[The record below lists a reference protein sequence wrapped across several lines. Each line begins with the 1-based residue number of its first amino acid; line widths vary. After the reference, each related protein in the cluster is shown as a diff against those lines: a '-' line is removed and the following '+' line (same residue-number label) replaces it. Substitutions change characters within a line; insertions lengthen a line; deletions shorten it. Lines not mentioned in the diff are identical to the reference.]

1 MGDRDNTGV
10 GLTTITPR
18 NSTVSSESGTALTR
32 LSASHD
38 ALKVVVS
45 DLSSSHYDLST
56 NHSDLSS
63 SHYALKGTIGDLST
77 SHYALKSTVGDLSG
91 SHYALKSTI
100 GDLSSSHYALKS
112 TVGDL
117 SSSHYAL
124 KSTIGDLSSS
134 HYALKSTVGDLSGSH
149 YALKSTIGDLSTSHY
164 ALKST
169 VGDLSGSHYALKST
183 IGDLSSSHYALKS
196 TIGDLS
202 SSHYALKGTVGDL
215 SSSHYALKS
224 TIGDLS
230 SSHYALKGTVGD
242 LSSSHYAL
250 KSTIGDLS
258 SNNNIR
264 FNNIDTSLSQVYTKT
279 QSDSIFV
286 SKSNI
291 DLSNL
296 STNII
301 PSTDNTY
308 KIGDVSKNW
317 RNAYIKD
324 ISATN
329 IDISNK
335 LNVFGPTQL
344 NNTLNVAGNVTLN
357 GSTLYAPSTFTIDP
371 YGHDNNTGTLFI
383 NGNLTVQGLTTTI
396 NSSVVDIS
404 DKKILLASN
413 AKNSIEATGAGFEIS
428 GANVN
433 FIYDYPSNAFSSSIG
448 LSISGN
454 VVPANSTNVNL
465 GVSGNIWKIAYID
478 ELNVNSFTNSINGA
492 NITSETIT
500 STQIMNGTIVDGDI
514 SNSAAIAFRK
524 INASLA
530 IMDSDIS
537 TNAAIQG
544 SKIASETITS
554 TQIMNGTILGTDIS
568 NDTITSA
575 NIRDGSILTGDI
587 CDNAI
592 TFDKLAYNSVGN
604 TRIINLAVTHEKL
617 SSNCVQSHN
626 IADGTIVDG
635 DISANANILGSK
647 LANNSITSDKIN
659 QSNNWT
665 FSQLTS
671 NTANIRDISTTNIS
685 ISGNIIP
692 LDNSSSD
699 LGSLTKRWRNIFVN
713 DLSVNTING
722 QAYNAAPDLTSVSGN
737 IIPSLNNTFRLGD
750 TSRNWS
756 NAYIRDIS
764 ASNIS
769 ISGNFI
775 PLNSVIEPQ
784 IIISTTATG
793 GIMSND
799 GTYIYHIFTTV
810 GTTTF
815 TVTSPG
821 LVDYLVIGGGGGG
834 GVGGGGGGGGA
845 GGVRFGTTTLPAA
858 SYTITVGAGG
868 GGTGGNGQGYDGGS
882 SSIGILIDA
891 SGGGGGGGW
900 WIPDGRPGGSGGGQ
914 NARNGGTSGGS
925 GIAGQGFAG
934 ASYISGSNGGGGGGG
949 GGTGSGS
956 TGGIGITSN
965 ITGITKY
972 YAGGGGGG
980 GAGGSTGGVAFGGT
994 YTVANGTYGG
1004 GNGAGSNGFK
1014 PNFTDAVANTG
1025 GGGGG
1030 NEGGNGPSGS
1040 GGSGI
1045 VVIRYS
1051 VPTIVPAIGS
1061 NLGLSTKIWN
1071 NAYIRYITTTCI
1083 DVSTNL
1089 NPLTTNTGTLGTTN
1103 KIWSN
1108 AYIRD
1113 ISASNIEI
1121 SGNILPLRDIS
1132 SDLGSLTKRWRN
1144 IYVNDLS
1151 VSTIN
1156 GQAYSAVPNLT
1167 SVTTNIIPST
1177 VNSNLTLG
1185 NTTNTWSNAYIRD
1198 ISATNISVSGDILPL
1213 RDISSDL
1220 GSLTKRW
1227 RNIYVN
1233 DLSVS
1238 TINGQAY
1245 SAVTAID
1252 LTSVS
1257 GNIIPYAD
1265 NTFRLGDAS
1274 RNWSNAYIRDI
1285 SASNISISGNIIFNI
1300 SGGSMR
1306 IAADASTN
1314 SITSTHRIYQNIN
1327 GGINDPSWSSVNGY
1341 YGLAKDAY
1349 PRLNP
1354 YSSGAKAVQTWTGR
1368 TSALDNNFW
1377 HSICWSP
1384 QLAIFVVIAYS
1395 EGSSIRVMTSP
1406 DGITWT
1412 SRASP
1417 SNGWVRVCWSP
1428 ERMLF
1433 VAVAV
1438 DGTNRVMT
1446 SPNGITWTGR
1456 ASSNESSSWYF
1467 VCWSKERSLFV
1478 AVANGG
1484 TSRVMTSP
1492 DGISWTGRVSSNE
1505 TNTWNSV
1512 CWSPQLGLF
1521 VAVAY
1526 SGTNSVMTSPNGITW
1541 TGQTSANDA
1550 NQWYDVCWSPE
1561 LGLFVAVATEGGT
1574 DRVMTSPNGTTW
1586 TGRSVSSNGWQSVC
1600 WSPELGIFV
1609 AVGRYGASPR
1619 VMYSFDGITW
1629 TGRTSSNETNNWLSV
1644 CWSPERGIFVAVASG
1659 GTNRVMTSSLNARP
1673 PTSYNVFDSSFN
1685 RIDESGNWT
1694 FSAIDISTN
1703 LNPTIPNSGS
1713 LGLSNKRWANA
1724 FVNDLSVSTI
1734 NGQAYSATTAI
1745 DLTSVS
1751 GNIIPS
1757 LNNTFRLGDT
1767 SRNWSNAYIRDIS
1780 ASNIE
1785 ISGNIL
1791 PLRDISSDLG
1801 SSLKRWRNIF
1811 VNDLSV
1817 NTINGQAYSS
1827 GGGGTAI
1834 DLTSV
1839 SGNIIPSINNTFR
1852 LGDIGKNWSNA
1863 YVSNLTGS
1871 NIIGETLNARHSTQ
1885 NFGNNLW
1892 NQLGQDI
1899 SNMYFENNKKVV
1911 ISNDGRVTA
1920 MSSSTYDLSNATNVG
1935 IVYVYE
1941 LSYNQASYTWLPLGS
1956 NNIIGISG
1964 DELGF
1969 GLALSSNGRIVAA
1982 SSLYSDVSGIN
1993 SGQVKIFELSN
2004 NLWTPLGNVINGKP
2018 RTNYQSGYSLNL
2030 SGNGKIISISSLKGD
2045 SDLSYGEVRVYEL
2058 SSNNIWIQKG
2068 IDICG
2073 TVIGSSQGYSSSLS
2087 LDGTTLAIGCDV
2099 GNNNNIGQVKVFRF
2113 STNNWNNIGT
2123 IQGPQL
2129 YLNTISATSTS
2140 IRLGNT
2146 LNYGQPGE
2154 YPLYE
2159 FSINYDGTVIAY
2171 TASDYFGTTFYI
2183 SVFKYTTSW
2192 VRRTLITFLPTGEK
2206 QPENVC
2212 LSQDGNILS
2221 VTTRR
2226 DDPAPIILIYR
2237 YNEISLAWTQI
2248 GRILAYP
2255 TYMLGSGSVYS
2266 TLSADGKVVAIAIP
2280 KQSYTIGGTLVNDV
2294 GYVRVLRYDSDMSWV
2309 QIGQDISGTSA
2320 IKNFAQGIALSIS
2333 GEYIVCTTSD
2343 HLSNRGIARVYR
2355 YSPNMWTLIGDIS
2368 GPVANKSFGVYRAC
2382 ISSDGKTIAVGSF
2395 GYVYVYK
2402 YINDMNW
2409 IQSAALQ
2416 GNINFYYVPYLSY
2429 DGTTALLGR
2438 AGTYQNNYEFYIS
2451 NKVSEIWKYTNA
2463 RWIKIFTGVAFIGN
2477 FGFDESALSGD
2488 GSVYM
2493 EASKFAGTSMY
2504 KLTTNYVSEYA
2515 ENLSYATN
2523 KNNYL
2528 NLFFGRDVKLSSD
2541 GNKIVI
2547 GATGPNGLIY
2557 NENPYSYYRYNQ
2569 GSVWIYQ
2576 YQGTGTTWNQ
2586 LGQTIHGESTGD
2598 EFGSNVSITNDGSI
2612 ISIGSNNNSSNRGHV
2627 KVYKYWINSWMQL
2640 ANTINGKTINANA
2653 GINSLAGDGTTL
2665 IQTNNTYN
2673 TVYGINCNLSIVSP
2687 ITTISGD
2694 LAISGKIYFT
2704 NDLNT
2709 NNLTTTNAYIRDI
2722 SSTNISIS
2730 GNTIVNKLAA
2740 ISTNS
2745 YITTTHRIYQ
2755 EISGD
2760 ISWNTVNGYY
2770 ALAKSA
2776 YPSLD
2781 PLSSS
2786 VKAVQTWTSRT
2797 TPSIPLIS
2805 ICWSAE
2811 LGIFLAVANGG
2822 SLPNMA
2828 SSIDGINWILQ
2839 SPRDAF
2845 SWTSVCWS
2853 PELRIFV
2860 AITYNAVQ
2868 YSSNGIFWNRGNV
2881 SAAFTWSSICWSAEL
2896 GIFVA
2901 VSQDG
2906 NTQRVMTSSNAL
2918 TWVARIAAQSNT
2930 WNSVCWSA
2938 ELGIFVAVASD
2949 GTNRVMTS
2957 NNGIDWIARTAAQ
2970 SLSWKCICW
2979 SRELGIF
2986 VAVAGGGVIN
2996 CVMTSNNGIN
3006 WTSRLASEANTWTSV
3021 SWSKELGI
3029 FVAVSQDGNN
3039 RVMASNNGITWTS
3052 RPAAQGNLWNGICW
3066 SPELGIFAAV
3076 STDGTNRVM
3085 TSSLKGRPPTSY
3097 NVFDNSFNSIDQSG
3111 NWTFTAID
3119 VSTNLNPRTPLS
3131 GSVGTTAKPWGN
3143 AVIRDLSVTTI
3154 NGQAYSAATAIDLTS
3169 VSGNIIPAS
3178 NVNFRL
3184 GDTSRNWSNAY
3195 IRDISATNISI
3206 SGNIMFSISGG
3217 SMRIAADTSTNSIT
3231 TSHRIYQNISGG
3243 INDLSWASVNGYYGL
3258 AKDAYPA
3265 LNPLSSGAKVVSNW
3279 TRRIASSLEEWLC
3292 VCWSPEL
3299 RIFVAVGESGTNRVM
3314 TSPDGITWTGRS
3326 VPQANAWLSVCWA
3339 PELRIFVAVATTGTN
3354 CVMTSPDGITWTART
3369 PIVNRWWSV
3378 CWSAQ
3383 VGLFVAVADTG
3394 PNYVMS
3400 SPDGITWTGRT
3411 VPETNLWNS
3420 VCWSPQLGLFVA
3432 VAYGGTDNRVMTS
3445 PNGINWTAILSAETN
3460 PWRIVCWSAE
3470 LGLFAAFASTGTNR
3484 VMTSN
3489 NGTTWTARLA
3499 ATNSSWWGACWSAE
3513 VEQFVVVASSGQ
3525 LMTSSDGITWT
3536 SRTPAQ
3542 VNVWRSICWSPE
3554 LGIFAAIA
3562 GSGTNRVMTSS
3573 LKGRP
3578 PTSYNVFDSSFNAID
3593 ESGNWTFQNIDIS
3606 GNIIPLDTSS
3616 SDLGSS
3622 TKRWR
3627 NIFVNDLSVS
3637 TINGQAYSATPAIDL
3652 TSVSGNIIPYADNTF
3667 RLGDTS
3673 RNWSNAYIRDISA
3686 SNIEISGNILP
3697 LRDISSDLGSL
3708 TKRWR
3713 NIFVN
3718 DLSVSTINGQAYSAT
3733 PAIDLT
3739 SVSGNIIPS
3748 LNNTFRLGDTSRNW
3762 SNAYIRDISASNIE
3776 ISGNILPLRDISS
3789 DLGSITK
3796 RWRNIYVNDLSVSTI
3811 NGQVYNPD
3819 APIQGSKIASETI
3832 TSTQIMNGTIVDG
3845 DISANANILGSK
3857 LANNS
3862 ITSDKI
3868 DQSNNWTFSALTVS
3882 GTSNLSSTEI
3892 RGNVLPKPTNTH
3904 LLGDGNF
3911 WWFAIFGIT
3920 LHFFYTV
3927 VYSDDRLKHNE
3938 AIIINGLEIID
3949 KLTPKFYQKT
3959 LTMLD
3964 ADYNGDLSGHTW
3976 SYEAGLIAQE
3986 VLQIPD
3992 LSFCVSGGDRYDE
4005 SNNLIKEP
4013 YGVNYNNIFVY
4024 GLAAIKELHTKVKA
4038 QETIINSLISRIELL
4053 EKH

>member
-1 MGDRDNTGV
+1 MNHR
-10 GLTTITPR
+10 
-18 NSTVSSESGTALTR
+18 ALKTLVTD
-32 LSASHD
+32 LSA
-38 ALKVVVS
+38 
-45 DLSSSHYDLST
+45 SHYDLSV
-56 NHSDLSS
+56 NHRALKTLVTDLSA
-63 SHYALKGTIGDLST
+63 SHYDLSANHRALKTLVTDLST
-77 SHYALKSTVGDLSG
+77 
-91 SHYALKSTI
+91 
-100 GDLSSSHYALKS
+100 
-112 TVGDL
+112 
-117 SSSHYAL
+117 
-124 KSTIGDLSSS
+124 
-134 HYALKSTVGDLSGSH
+134 
-149 YALKSTIGDLSTSHY
+149 
-164 ALKST
+164 
-169 VGDLSGSHYALKST
+169 
-183 IGDLSSSHYALKS
+183 
-196 TIGDLS
+196 
-202 SSHYALKGTVGDL
+202 
-215 SSSHYALKS
+215 
-224 TIGDLS
+224 
-230 SSHYALKGTVGD
+230 
-242 LSSSHYAL
+242 
-250 KSTIGDLS
+250 
-258 SNNNIR
+258 NNNIR

-296 STNII
+296 STHII
-301 PSTDNTY
+301 PSVDNTY

-329 IDISNK
+329 IDIANN

-344 NNTLNVAGNVTLN
+344 ANTLNVAGNVSLN

-371 YGHDNNTGTLFI
+371 YGYDNNTGTLFI

-413 AKNSIEATGAGFEIS
+413 AANSIEATGAGFEIS

-433 FIYDYPSNAFSSSIG
+433 FIYDYLSSAFRSSIG

-500 STQIMNGTIVDGDI
+500 STQIMNGTI
-514 SNSAAIAFRK
+514 
-524 INASLA
+524 
-530 IMDSDIS
+530 
-537 TNAAIQG
+537 
-544 SKIASETITS
+544 
-554 TQIMNGTILGTDIS
+554 LGTDIS
-568 NDTITSA
+568 GATIQGSNIASGTITTDNIANGTITFNDIAQGTIRGFNVDAGTITS
-575 NIRDGSILTGDI
+575 S
-587 CDNAI
+587 
-592 TFDKLAYNSVGN
+592 
-604 TRIINLAVTHEKL
+604 
-617 SSNCVQSHN
+617 N

-647 LANNSITSDKIN
+647 LAINSITSDKIN

-671 NTANIRDISTTNIS
+671 NTANIRDISAYNIS
-685 ISGNIIP
+685 VSGNIIP
-692 LDNSSSD
+692 LDTSSSD

-764 ASNIS
+764 ATNIS
-769 ISGNFI
+769 VSGNFI

-1220 GSLTKRW
+1220 GSLSKRW
-1227 RNIYVN
+1227 RNIYAN
-1233 DLSVS
+1233 DLSVN
-1238 TINGQAY
+1238 TINGIETTPTYSNYYDYPAINPFSIYSSNTITAPSWIIRSTPNQDWISICWAPVIRLFAAISETGGKIMTSSNGITWKLATTPTSGVYWASISWSNDLKIFVAFSSGTASVTSSDGILWTQQSTPNGGWLSSVWSYERQLYVAVAYNATRIMTSTTGQNWTADATGDIGYTWWGVCWSKELGIFVAVGSDGMTARSITGKVWIATNSNVNSKWQSVCWSGKLGLFVAVAGPLGFTGSSTSSQLITSPNGINWTPRLIPIDNNWSSVCWADEIGLFAASAY
-1245 SAVTAID
+1245 SGTGTNNKVMTSSDGINWTIRPATTTASAICWSGE
-1252 LTSVS
+1252 LGIFATVRMGGTTSITTS
-1257 GNIIPYAD
+1257 YWGNY
-1265 NTFRLGDAS
+1265 
-1274 RNWSNAYIRDI
+1274 YIRDLSI
-1285 SASNISISGNIIFNI
+1285 SNIRISGNIMFNV

-1314 SITSTHRIYQNIN
+1314 SITTTSRIYQNIS
-1327 GGINDPSWSSVNGY
+1327 GDLSWAAVNGY

-1349 PRLNP
+1349 PALNP
-1354 YSSGAKAVQTWTGR
+1354 LSSGAKALQTWTNRNITGR
-1368 TSALDNNFW
+1368 WN
-1377 HSICWSP
+1377 SICWSP
-1384 QLAIFVVIAYS
+1384 KLGLFLAINTTTYGSLLQSNYITSKDGINWSIGSFVARTFAGTTDPGIASVYWSPELEIFVGYSTTDTSSVIYS
-1395 EGSSIRVMTSP
+1395 TNGTSWNYSNINISIAVDIYTLCWSPELRIFLAAHKVPSLGIFSSK
-1406 DGITWT
+1406 DGITWN
-1412 SRASP
+1412 SVNP
-1417 SNGWVRVCWSP
+1417 SFTPSMSSQIITRSICWSS
-1428 ERMLF
+1428 ELGLF
-1433 VAVAV
+1433 VGV
-1438 DGTNRVMT
+1438 GTTGIWRVIT
-1446 SPNGITWTGR
+1446 STNGKNWNLIDIGT
-1456 ASSNESSSWYF
+1456 ANSFYS
-1467 VCWSKERSLFV
+1467 VCWSKELGLFV
-1478 AVANGG
+1478 AVGNSNTFRVAISNNGSQWTLVNIG
-1484 TSRVMTSP
+1484 TTYALFTV
-1492 DGISWTGRVSSNE
+1492 
-1505 TNTWNSV
+1505 TWA
-1512 CWSPQLGLF
+1512 PQLGLF
-1521 VAVAY
+1521 VAGSNNNTILTSSDGIKWNVNNS
-1526 SGTNSVMTSPNGITW
+1526 SG
-1541 TGQTSANDA
+1541 DF
-1550 NQWYDVCWSPE
+1550 
-1561 LGLFVAVATEGGT
+1561 L
-1574 DRVMTSPNGTTW
+1574 
-1586 TGRSVSSNGWQSVC
+1586 SSC
-1600 WSPELGIFV
+1600 WSPELGIHV
-1609 AVGRYGASPR
+1609 AVG
-1619 VMYSFDGITW
+1619 
-1629 TGRTSSNETNNWLSV
+1629 NNTIV
-1644 CWSPERGIFVAVASG
+1644 
-1659 GTNRVMTSSLNARP
+1659 TSSLKARP
-1673 PTSYNVFDSSFN
+1673 PTSYNVFDNSFN

-1694 FSAIDISTN
+1694 FSNIDVSTN
-1703 LNPTIPNSGS
+1703 LNPSLPNSGS
-1713 LGLSNKRWANA
+1713 LGVSNKRWANA
-1724 FVNDLSVSTI
+1724 FINDLSVSTI
-1734 NGQAYSATTAI
+1734 NGQVYNPDAPIQGSKIANETITSTQIMNGTIVDGDISNSAAIAFRKINASLAIMDSDISTNAAIQGSKIASETITSTQIMNGTILGTNISAGTITSANIRDGTIVDGDISTNAGIQGSKIAAETITSTQIMNNTIVDGDISANANISGSKIASGTITRDRLSQNALTVFTLPEIGGTSSYIHLGTFNTTQDGQSLYIKIVAKSGYNAIAGQSQVTHLHFMTSNGTSSQPATNNQGAGMGVLNGYATASVIVGLTDEYSGPQYIRIRETGSSNKTEFRIFGYFAPYTGGGSFYEI
-1745 DLTSVS
+1745 LTSSSNSWTNAGGYYSDWLPTWTGGTYIDVVPTTITKATVGLANVDNTTDLLKPVSTATQTALNLKANLANPTFTGTVGGLISIS
-1751 GNIIPS
+1751 GNIIPYS
-1757 LNNTFRLGDT
+1757 DNTFRLGDT

-1780 ASNIE
+1780 TTNISV
-1785 ISGNIL
+1785 SGNII
-1791 PLRDISSDLG
+1791 PLDTSSSDLG

-2192 VRRTLITFLPTGEK
+2192 LRRTLITFLPTGEK

-2438 AGTYQNNYEFYIS
+2438 AGTYQNFYEFYIS

-2463 RWIKIFTGVAFIGN
+2463 RWIKIFTGVVFTGN

-2653 GINSLAGDGTTL
+2653 GINALAGDGTTL

-2673 TVYGINCNLSIVSP
+2673 TVYGINCNLSIISP

-3052 RPAAQGNLWNGICW
+3052 RQAAQGNLWNGICW

-3097 NVFDNSFNSIDQSG
+3097 NVFD
-3111 NWTFTAID
+3111 
-3119 VSTNLNPRTPLS
+3119 
-3131 GSVGTTAKPWGN
+3131 
-3143 AVIRDLSVTTI
+3143 
-3154 NGQAYSAATAIDLTS
+3154 
-3169 VSGNIIPAS
+3169 
-3178 NVNFRL
+3178 
-3184 GDTSRNWSNAY
+3184 
-3195 IRDISATNISI
+3195 
-3206 SGNIMFSISGG
+3206 
-3217 SMRIAADTSTNSIT
+3217 
-3231 TSHRIYQNISGG
+3231 
-3243 INDLSWASVNGYYGL
+3243 
-3258 AKDAYPA
+3258 
-3265 LNPLSSGAKVVSNW
+3265 
-3279 TRRIASSLEEWLC
+3279 
-3292 VCWSPEL
+3292 
-3299 RIFVAVGESGTNRVM
+3299 
-3314 TSPDGITWTGRS
+3314 
-3326 VPQANAWLSVCWA
+3326 
-3339 PELRIFVAVATTGTN
+3339 
-3354 CVMTSPDGITWTART
+3354 
-3369 PIVNRWWSV
+3369 
-3378 CWSAQ
+3378 
-3383 VGLFVAVADTG
+3383 
-3394 PNYVMS
+3394 
-3400 SPDGITWTGRT
+3400 
-3411 VPETNLWNS
+3411 
-3420 VCWSPQLGLFVA
+3420 
-3432 VAYGGTDNRVMTS
+3432 
-3445 PNGINWTAILSAETN
+3445 
-3460 PWRIVCWSAE
+3460 
-3470 LGLFAAFASTGTNR
+3470 
-3484 VMTSN
+3484 
-3489 NGTTWTARLA
+3489 
-3499 ATNSSWWGACWSAE
+3499 
-3513 VEQFVVVASSGQ
+3513 
-3525 LMTSSDGITWT
+3525 
-3536 SRTPAQ
+3536 
-3542 VNVWRSICWSPE
+3542 
-3554 LGIFAAIA
+3554 
-3562 GSGTNRVMTSS
+3562 
-3573 LKGRP
+3573 
-3578 PTSYNVFDSSFNAID
+3578 SSFNAID
-3593 ESGNWTFQNIDIS
+3593 ESG
-3606 GNIIPLDTSS
+3606 
-3616 SDLGSS
+3616 
-3622 TKRWR
+3622 
-3627 NIFVNDLSVS
+3627 
-3637 TINGQAYSATPAIDL
+3637 
-3652 TSVSGNIIPYADNTF
+3652 
-3667 RLGDTS
+3667 
-3673 RNWSNAYIRDISA
+3673 
-3686 SNIEISGNILP
+3686 
-3697 LRDISSDLGSL
+3697 
-3708 TKRWR
+3708 
-3713 NIFVN
+3713 
-3718 DLSVSTINGQAYSAT
+3718 
-3733 PAIDLT
+3733 
-3739 SVSGNIIPS
+3739 
-3748 LNNTFRLGDTSRNW
+3748 
-3762 SNAYIRDISASNIE
+3762 
-3776 ISGNILPLRDISS
+3776 
-3789 DLGSITK
+3789 
-3796 RWRNIYVNDLSVSTI
+3796 
-3811 NGQVYNPD
+3811 
-3819 APIQGSKIASETI
+3819 
-3832 TSTQIMNGTIVDG
+3832 
-3845 DISANANILGSK
+3845 
-3857 LANNS
+3857 
-3862 ITSDKI
+3862 
-3868 DQSNNWTFSALTVS
+3868 NWTFSALTVS

>member
-18 NSTVSSESGTALTR
+18 NSTISSESGTALTR

-56 NHSDLSS
+56 NHSALKEVVSDLSS
-63 SHYALKGTIGDLST
+63 SHYDLSANH
-77 SHYALKSTVGDLSG
+77 SALKSTV
-91 SHYALKSTI
+91 

-124 KSTIGDLSSS
+124 KSTVGDLSGS

-149 YALKSTIGDLSTSHY
+149 YALKSTVGDLSGSHY

-183 IGDLSSSHYALKS
+183 VGDLSTSHYNLSGSHYALKS
-196 TIGDLS
+196 
-202 SSHYALKGTVGDL
+202 TVGDL

-224 TIGDLS
+224 TVGDLS
-230 SSHYALKGTVGD
+230 TSHYNLSGSHYALKSTVGD

-250 KSTIGDLS
+250 KSTVGDLS
-258 SNNNIR
+258 SSHYALKNTVGDLSTSHYALKSTVGDLSSSHYALKSTVGDLSTNNNIR

-433 FIYDYPSNAFSSSIG
+433 FIYDYPSNAFRSSIG

-500 STQIMNGTIVDGDI
+500 STQIMNNTIVDGDI

-626 IADGTIVDG
+626 IVDGTIVDG

-647 LANNSITSDKIN
+647 LAINSITSDKIN

-671 NTANIRDISTTNIS
+671 NTANIRDISAYNIS
-685 ISGNIIP
+685 VSGNIIP

-699 LGSLTKRWRNIFVN
+699 LGSLTKRWRNIFVNDLSVNTINGQAYNAAPDLTSVSGNIIPSINNTFRLGDTSRNWSNAYIRDISASNIEITGNILPLITGSINTMGTGGTITICGEYVIHTFTTTGSTIFTPASSGTVEVLIVGGGGGGGRGMGGGGGGGGVVYIPSVSVSAGTNYTITVGNGGASQTNGVASTAFTAIAAGGGRGGTYLSSNAGNGGSGGGAGTNDEPGVAQQGGISSGNSPGTNSNAIIHGNNGGSLVIIPGDNNTRAAGGGGAGAPGLNTNQTTINSGGQGIVYNILGTSYYWAGSGGGGIWSGSNAGSGGLGGGGGGGASNGVLVGLGGGSALNVGLPGNNGPGNGGPGGNAGANTGGGGGGGGGNSAGGIGGSGIVVIRYLINVGSNLGSLTKRWRNIFVN

-764 ASNIS
+764 ASNI
-769 ISGNFI
+769 
-775 PLNSVIEPQ
+775 
-784 IIISTTATG
+784 
-793 GIMSND
+793 
-799 GTYIYHIFTTV
+799 
-810 GTTTF
+810 
-815 TVTSPG
+815 
-821 LVDYLVIGGGGGG
+821 
-834 GVGGGGGGGGA
+834 
-845 GGVRFGTTTLPAA
+845 
-858 SYTITVGAGG
+858 
-868 GGTGGNGQGYDGGS
+868 
-882 SSIGILIDA
+882 
-891 SGGGGGGGW
+891 
-900 WIPDGRPGGSGGGQ
+900 
-914 NARNGGTSGGS
+914 
-925 GIAGQGFAG
+925 
-934 ASYISGSNGGGGGGG
+934 
-949 GGTGSGS
+949 
-956 TGGIGITSN
+956 
-965 ITGITKY
+965 
-972 YAGGGGGG
+972 
-980 GAGGSTGGVAFGGT
+980 
-994 YTVANGTYGG
+994 
-1004 GNGAGSNGFK
+1004 
-1014 PNFTDAVANTG
+1014 
-1025 GGGGG
+1025 
-1030 NEGGNGPSGS
+1030 
-1040 GGSGI
+1040 
-1045 VVIRYS
+1045 
-1051 VPTIVPAIGS
+1051 
-1061 NLGLSTKIWN
+1061 
-1071 NAYIRYITTTCI
+1071 
-1083 DVSTNL
+1083 
-1089 NPLTTNTGTLGTTN
+1089 
-1103 KIWSN
+1103 
-1108 AYIRD
+1108 
-1113 ISASNIEI
+1113 EI

-1151 VSTIN
+1151 VNTIN
-1156 GQAYSAVPNLT
+1156 GIETTPTYSNYYDYPAINPFSIYSSNTITAPSWIIRSTPNQDWISICWAPVIRLFAAISEYGGKIMTSSNGITWKLATTPTSGVYWASISWSNDLKIFVAFSSGTASVTSSDGILWTQQSTPNGGWLSSVWSYERQLYVAVAYNATRIMTSTTGQNWTADATGDIGYTWWGVCWSKELGIFVAVGSDGMTARSITGKVWIATNSNVNSKWQSVCWSGKLGLFVAVAGPLGFTGSSTSSQLITSPNGINWTPRLIPIDNNWSSVCWADEIGLFAASAYSGTGTNNKVMT
-1167 SVTTNIIPST
+1167 SSDGINWTIRPATTTASAICWSGELGIFAT
-1177 VNSNLTLG
+1177 VRIGGTTSITTSYWG
-1185 NTTNTWSNAYIRD
+1185 NYYIRD
-1198 ISATNISVSGDILPL
+1198 
-1213 RDISSDL
+1213 
-1220 GSLTKRW
+1220 
-1227 RNIYVN
+1227 
-1233 DLSVS
+1233 LS
-1238 TINGQAY
+1238 I
-1245 SAVTAID
+1245 
-1252 LTSVS
+1252 
-1257 GNIIPYAD
+1257 
-1265 NTFRLGDAS
+1265 
-1274 RNWSNAYIRDI
+1274 
-1285 SASNISISGNIIFNI
+1285 SNIRISGNIMFNV

-1314 SITSTHRIYQNIN
+1314 SITTTSRIYQNIS
-1327 GGINDPSWSSVNGY
+1327 GDLSWAAVNGY

-1349 PRLNP
+1349 PALNP
-1354 YSSGAKAVQTWTGR
+1354 LSSGAKALQTWTNRNITGR
-1368 TSALDNNFW
+1368 WN
-1377 HSICWSP
+1377 SICWSP
-1384 QLAIFVVIAYS
+1384 KLGLFLAINTTTYGSLLQSNYITSKDGINWSIGSFVARTFAGTTDPGIASVYWSPELEIFVGYSTTDTSSVIYS
-1395 EGSSIRVMTSP
+1395 TNGTSWNYSNINISIAVDIYTLCWSPELRIFLAAHKVPSIGIFSSK
-1406 DGITWT
+1406 DGITWN
-1412 SRASP
+1412 SVNP
-1417 SNGWVRVCWSP
+1417 SFTPSMSSQIITRSICWSS
-1428 ERMLF
+1428 ELGLF
-1433 VAVAV
+1433 VGV
-1438 DGTNRVMT
+1438 GTTGIWRVIT
-1446 SPNGITWTGR
+1446 STNGKNWNLIDIGT
-1456 ASSNESSSWYF
+1456 ANSFYS
-1467 VCWSKERSLFV
+1467 VCWSKELGLFV
-1478 AVANGG
+1478 AVGNSNTFRVAISNNGSQWTLVNIG
-1484 TSRVMTSP
+1484 TTYALFTV
-1492 DGISWTGRVSSNE
+1492 
-1505 TNTWNSV
+1505 TWA
-1512 CWSPQLGLF
+1512 PQLGLF
-1521 VAVAY
+1521 VAGSNNNTILTSSDGIKWNVNNS
-1526 SGTNSVMTSPNGITW
+1526 SG
-1541 TGQTSANDA
+1541 DF
-1550 NQWYDVCWSPE
+1550 
-1561 LGLFVAVATEGGT
+1561 L
-1574 DRVMTSPNGTTW
+1574 
-1586 TGRSVSSNGWQSVC
+1586 SSC
-1600 WSPELGIFV
+1600 WSPELGIHV
-1609 AVGRYGASPR
+1609 AVG
-1619 VMYSFDGITW
+1619 
-1629 TGRTSSNETNNWLSV
+1629 NNTIV
-1644 CWSPERGIFVAVASG
+1644 
-1659 GTNRVMTSSLNARP
+1659 TSSLKARP
-1673 PTSYNVFDSSFN
+1673 PTSYNVFDNSFN

-1694 FSAIDISTN
+1694 FSNIDISTN

-1724 FVNDLSVSTI
+1724 FINDLSVSTI
-1734 NGQAYSATTAI
+1734 NGQVYNPDAPIQGSKIASETITSTQIMNGTIVDGDISNSAAIAFRKINASLAIMDSDISTNAAIQGSKIASETITSTQIMNGTILGTNISAGTITSANIRDGTIVDGDISTNAGIQGYKIAAETITSTQIMNNTIVDGDISANANISGSKIASGTITRDRLSQNALTVFTLPEIGGTSSYIHLGTFNTTQDGQSLYIKIVAKSGYNAIAGQSQVTHLHFMTSNGTSSQPATNNQGAGMGVLNGYATASVIVGLTDEYSGPQYIRIRETGSSNKTEFRIFGYFAPYTGGGSFYEI
-1745 DLTSVS
+1745 LTSSSNSWTNAGGYYSDWLPTWTGGTYIDVVPTTITKATVGLANVDNTTDLLKPVSTATQTALNLKANLANPTFTGTVGGLISIS
-1751 GNIIPS
+1751 GNIIPYS
-1757 LNNTFRLGDT
+1757 DNTFRLGDT

-1780 ASNIE
+1780 TTNISV
-1785 ISGNIL
+1785 SGNII
-1791 PLRDISSDLG
+1791 PLDTSSSDLG

-2438 AGTYQNNYEFYIS
+2438 AGTYQNSNEFYIS

-2463 RWIKIFTGVAFIGN
+2463 RWIKIFTGVAFTGN

-3039 RVMASNNGITWTS
+3039 RVMTSNNGITWTS
-3052 RPAAQGNLWNGICW
+3052 RQAAQGNLWNGICW

-3097 NVFDNSFNSIDQSG
+3097 NVFDSSFNSIDQSG
-3111 NWTFTAID
+3111 NWT
-3119 VSTNLNPRTPLS
+3119 L
-3131 GSVGTTAKPWGN
+3131 K
-3143 AVIRDLSVTTI
+3143 
-3154 NGQAYSAATAIDLTS
+3154 QLT
-3169 VSGNIIPAS
+3169 
-3178 NVNFRL
+3178 L
-3184 GDTSRNWSNAY
+3184 
-3195 IRDISATNISI
+3195 
-3206 SGNIMFSISGG
+3206 
-3217 SMRIAADTSTNSIT
+3217 
-3231 TSHRIYQNISGG
+3231 
-3243 INDLSWASVNGYYGL
+3243 
-3258 AKDAYPA
+3258 
-3265 LNPLSSGAKVVSNW
+3265 
-3279 TRRIASSLEEWLC
+3279 
-3292 VCWSPEL
+3292 
-3299 RIFVAVGESGTNRVM
+3299 
-3314 TSPDGITWTGRS
+3314 
-3326 VPQANAWLSVCWA
+3326 
-3339 PELRIFVAVATTGTN
+3339 
-3354 CVMTSPDGITWTART
+3354 
-3369 PIVNRWWSV
+3369 
-3378 CWSAQ
+3378 
-3383 VGLFVAVADTG
+3383 
-3394 PNYVMS
+3394 
-3400 SPDGITWTGRT
+3400 
-3411 VPETNLWNS
+3411 
-3420 VCWSPQLGLFVA
+3420 
-3432 VAYGGTDNRVMTS
+3432 TD
-3445 PNGINWTAILSAETN
+3445 
-3460 PWRIVCWSAE
+3460 
-3470 LGLFAAFASTGTNR
+3470 
-3484 VMTSN
+3484 
-3489 NGTTWTARLA
+3489 
-3499 ATNSSWWGACWSAE
+3499 
-3513 VEQFVVVASSGQ
+3513 
-3525 LMTSSDGITWT
+3525 
-3536 SRTPAQ
+3536 
-3542 VNVWRSICWSPE
+3542 
-3554 LGIFAAIA
+3554 
-3562 GSGTNRVMTSS
+3562 
-3573 LKGRP
+3573 
-3578 PTSYNVFDSSFNAID
+3578 
-3593 ESGNWTFQNIDIS
+3593 
-3606 GNIIPLDTSS
+3606 
-3616 SDLGSS
+3616 
-3622 TKRWR
+3622 
-3627 NIFVNDLSVS
+3627 
-3637 TINGQAYSATPAIDL
+3637 
-3652 TSVSGNIIPYADNTF
+3652 
-3667 RLGDTS
+3667 
-3673 RNWSNAYIRDISA
+3673 
-3686 SNIEISGNILP
+3686 
-3697 LRDISSDLGSL
+3697 
-3708 TKRWR
+3708 
-3713 NIFVN
+3713 
-3718 DLSVSTINGQAYSAT
+3718 
-3733 PAIDLT
+3733 
-3739 SVSGNIIPS
+3739 
-3748 LNNTFRLGDTSRNW
+3748 
-3762 SNAYIRDISASNIE
+3762 
-3776 ISGNILPLRDISS
+3776 
-3789 DLGSITK
+3789 
-3796 RWRNIYVNDLSVSTI
+3796 
-3811 NGQVYNPD
+3811 
-3819 APIQGSKIASETI
+3819 
-3832 TSTQIMNGTIVDG
+3832 
-3845 DISANANILGSK
+3845 
-3857 LANNS
+3857 
-3862 ITSDKI
+3862 
-3868 DQSNNWTFSALTVS
+3868 
-3882 GTSNLSSTEI
+3882 LSST
-3892 RGNVLPKPTNTH
+3892 N
-3904 LLGDGNF
+3904 
-3911 WWFAIFGIT
+3911 IT
-3920 LHFFYTV
+3920 
-3927 VYSDDRLKHNE
+3927 
-3938 AIIINGLEIID
+3938 
-3949 KLTPKFYQKT
+3949 T
-3959 LTMLD
+3959 L
-3964 ADYNGDLSGHTW
+3964 
-3976 SYEAGLIAQE
+3976 
-3986 VLQIPD
+3986 
-3992 LSFCVSGGDRYDE
+3992 
-4005 SNNLIKEP
+4005 
-4013 YGVNYNNIFVY
+4013 
-4024 GLAAIKELHTKVKA
+4024 
-4038 QETIINSLISRIELL
+4038 INSLISRISQLEQTAIIRSFDTLVSPVSNFSIPVDLVESESVEINVNILVGGAGAQSVFLKYNTASGTNLSWGKYNGAVTYGETAIVQPLEGGNGTGGNNGIIAVVPISGQCMSVKVELFRSFDINTPSQKYYMKACSL
-4053 EKH
+4053 SFFNGNTYGLTKIDSQGSVENDVITGLHFSVAAGTTLKASYSITKDQRRTAQNGALL